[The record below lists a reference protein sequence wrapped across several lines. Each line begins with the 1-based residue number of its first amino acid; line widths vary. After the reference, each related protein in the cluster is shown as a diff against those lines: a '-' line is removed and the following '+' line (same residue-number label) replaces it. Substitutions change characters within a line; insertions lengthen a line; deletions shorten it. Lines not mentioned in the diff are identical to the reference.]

1 MLLGE
6 LQGRKPFDTGA
17 GQSPWRLEVA
27 AEGASSRC
35 EVCWPATT
43 PIVGL
48 AQGAAD
54 TEGYGRSRNFF
65 FSCWLCLQLVDVPW
79 LGMEPAQLQPEPQQ

>member
-65 FSCWLCLQLVDVPW
+65 FFLLAVPAACGCS
-79 LGMEPAQLQPEPQQ
+79 LAGDGTRTAAA